1 MKAIYV
7 RVALLGILTAFLAVI
22 IEQIIATWSQAYF
35 NQEIILD
42 YYKNFTWFLLA
53 AVLIEE
59 GLKYGTIR
67 YIIFERF
74 AARGKALIAS
84 SFLLGLFF
92 GAAEVGLI
100 IYSNFE
106 AKNLL
111 NMLDR
116 EIIISLF
123 GVAMIQTSTA
133 LLMGSLLLTKE
144 KITPVS
150 FISILSFPVIIH
162 LLYNFLVIQKSNFT
176 NFLVLFTLFLSF
188 FISIIILA
196 ANYRRLA
203 Q

>member
-1 MKAIYV
+1 MKVLFIKV
-7 RVALLGILTAFLAVI
+7 ILLGILTAFSAII
-22 IEQIIATWSQAYF
+22 IEEILATWAQIYLS
-35 NQEIILD
+35 QEIILD

-59 GLKYGTIR
+59 GLKYGAIR

-84 SFLLGLFF
+84 SFLLGIFF

-116 EIIISLF
+116 EIVISLF

-144 KITPVS
+144 EITPVS

-176 NFLVLFTLFLSF
+176 NFLVIFTLILSF

-203 Q
+203 K